1 MCGITGWINL
11 NTNEYS
17 RDHNEAILHSMC
29 ERIVHRGPDS
39 EGLWTDDTVALGMR
53 RLSIIDLKTGDQP
66 VFSEDRS
73 VVVMMNGELYNY
85 REVRA
90 DLENRGHKFTT
101 QTDTEILPHLYQE
114 HGDALVDYLN
124 GMYAFALWDTRKKK
138 LLIARD
144 RFGEK
149 PLYYGIFDGKLL
161 YASEPKALLAHPS
174 VKAEINLDAL
184 RHYVSF
190 DYVPAPMSI
199 YKGIHKLPAAH
210 MLTVENGE
218 VKTRRYWDLS
228 WSEPE
233 AAATEFLRS
242 PPDLGGVADAS
253 ADGVVGGRGG
263 SLDEPTSNGRKNT
276 LHTGS
281 GSASFADSAVE
292 LKHLLSDAVRMRLV
306 SDVPLGIL
314 LSGGIDSSTVAAFAV
329 QHATEKVRTFS
340 IGFEEDSFDESKYAK
355 QVAKHLDTEHYEEKL
370 SAEKAGDLISEIGT
384 WLDEPLSDG
393 SLIPTYLLARFV
405 RKHVTVA
412 LGGDGGDELFAGYPM
427 YYAHKVAAKYESI
440 PAFLRSGL
448 IEPIVNSLPVS
459 TNNMSF
465 DYKAK
470 RFVRASK
477 SDAVERHH
485 SWFGSFAAG
494 QHSSLLTRDVLEH
507 TNADIYRG
515 VRELVN
521 ASDAKN
527 VIEQMQYADI
537 NFYMAEDILTKVDR
551 AAMAV
556 SLETRAPFL
565 DPRIGQFAASI
576 PLEYKLKGKTGKYI
590 LRKAAEGLIPKTI
603 LHRPKKGFGIP
614 IADWLKG
621 RLNPLIHDLL
631 APQRL
636 KEQGLFDA
644 DYVQKLI
651 KEHETGTASHHK
663 ELWTL
668 LVFQLWWD
676 NFAI

>member
-1 MCGITGWINL
+1 MCGIAGWINL
-11 NTNEYS
+11 ETNRAS
-17 RDHNEAILHSMC
+17 NIDREAVLHSMC
-29 ERIVHRGPDS
+29 ETIVHRGPDS
-39 EGLWTDDTVALGMR
+39 EGLWLDDQVALGMR

-90 DLENRGHKFTT
+90 ELEKDGFKFVTK
-101 QTDTEILPHLYQE
+101 TDTEILPHLYQKY
-114 HGDALVDYLN
+114 GDAFLDHVN
-124 GMYAFALWDTRKKK
+124 GMYAFSLWDSRKKK
-138 LLIARD
+138 LIIARD

-149 PLYYGIFDGKLL
+149 PLYYGVFDGKLIW
-161 YASEPKALLAHPS
+161 ASEPKAILAHPS
-174 VKAEINLDAL
+174 VKPELDLNAL

-210 MLTVENGE
+210 VLTVEKGE

-228 WSEPE
+228 WQQDAE
-233 AAATEFLRS
+233 ARTSVRAKSGANGMGTL
-242 PPDLGGVADAS
+242 PT
-253 ADGVVGGRGG
+253 GRV
-263 SLDEPTSNGRKNT
+263 
-276 LHTGS
+276 
-281 GSASFADSAVE
+281 SASLAESAGD
-292 LKHLLSDAVRMRLV
+292 LKDLLSDSVRMRLV
-306 SDVPLGIL
+306 ADVPLGIL
-314 LSGGIDSSTVAAFAV
+314 LSGGIDSSTVAAFAT
-329 QHATEKVRTFS
+329 QHATEKVKTFS
-340 IGFEEDSFDESKYAK
+340 IGFEEDSFDESKYAR
-355 QVAKHLDTEHYEEKL
+355 QVAKHLNTEHYEEKL

-393 SLIPTYLLARFV
+393 SLIPTFLLAQFV

-427 YYAHKVAAKYESI
+427 YYAHKLAAKYNAI
-440 PAFLRSGL
+440 PAFVRSGL
-448 IEPIVNSLPVS
+448 IEPIVNNLPVS

-477 SDAVERHH
+477 DVVERHH
-485 SWFGSFAAG
+485 SWFGSFAIG
-494 QHSSLLTRDVLEH
+494 QHESLLTPDVLEH
-507 TNADIYRG
+507 TNADIYRV

-527 VIEQMQYADI
+527 VIEQMQYADL

-565 DPRIGQFAASI
+565 DPRVGQFAASI
-576 PLEYKLKGKTGKYI
+576 PVEYKLKGKSGKYI
-590 LRKAAEGLIPKTI
+590 LKSAMKDLLPSNI

-614 IADWLKG
+614 IAEWLKR
-621 RLNPLIHDLL
+621 RLNPLVHDLL

-636 KEQGLFDA
+636 KEQGLFNA

-651 KEHETGTASHHK
+651 KEHETGIASHHK